1 MYIIAE
7 FFNFVDLVITNVEAS
22 KQTSIYK
29 VLDHIIKRD
38 SENVDM
44 AIPAYMI
51 FGNNT
56 DYIDMITNDNVK
68 YHPVY
73 NDLIECFVFKGINSL
88 FYGVLEIL
96 KKIREEHPND
106 LFVSDQLSKMKLFMK
121 IVKESITLDELCDA
135 MSGSNF
141 KI

>member
-7 FFNFVDLVITNVEAS
+7 FFDFVDLVITNVEES

-51 FGNNT
+51 FGSNT
-56 DYIDMITNDNVK
+56 DYIDMIINDFVK
-68 YHPVY
+68 YNPVY
-73 NDLIECFVFKGINSL
+73 NELIECFVFKGINSL

-96 KKIREEHPND
+96 KKITEENPND
-106 LFVSDQLSKMKLFMK
+106 LFVYDQLGKMKTFMK
-121 IVKESITLDELCDA
+121 IIKDSITLDELCDA
-135 MSGSNF
+135 MGGSNF

>member
-7 FFNFVDLVITNVEAS
+7 FFDFVDLVITNVEES

-51 FGNNT
+51 FGSNT
-56 DYIDMITNDNVK
+56 DYIDMIINDFVK
-68 YHPVY
+68 YNPVY
-73 NDLIECFVFKGINSL
+73 NELIECFVFKGINSL

-96 KKIREEHPND
+96 KKITEENPND
-106 LFVSDQLSKMKLFMK
+106 LFVYDQLGKMKTFMK
-121 IVKESITLDELCDA
+121 IIKDSITLDELCNA
-135 MSGSNF
+135 MGGSNF

>member
-7 FFNFVDLVITNVEAS
+7 FFDFVDLVITNVEES

-51 FGNNT
+51 FGSNT
-56 DYIDMITNDNVK
+56 DYIDMIINDFVK
-68 YHPVY
+68 YNPVY
-73 NDLIECFVFKGINSL
+73 NELIECFVFKGINSL

-96 KKIREEHPND
+96 QKITEENPND
-106 LFVSDQLSKMKLFMK
+106 LFVYDQLGKMKTFMK
-121 IVKESITLDELCDA
+121 IIKDSITLDELCNA
-135 MSGSNF
+135 MGGSNF